1 MTAAKT
7 FETKLYEPG
16 EIIIAQG
23 SAGGHLAYIM
33 AGRVEI
39 VKEVGGGDSEVVA
52 VLGTGDI
59 LGEIALLT
67 GQPRNASARAAEKTW
82 IIQVNE
88 RTFRLAL
95 INEELPVMKD
105 IVTQLARRLQAMEA
119 ENMRCLLRIRELEKR
134 VGDGQERGENE
145 KSTGVC

>member
-23 SAGGHLAYIM
+23 SDGGHLAYIM
-33 AGRVEI
+33 EGKVE
-39 VKEVGGGDSEVVA
+39 VLREGADGEPEVVA
-52 VLGTGDI
+52 ILGTGDI
-59 LGEIALLT
+59 LGEMALLT
-67 GQPRNASARAAEKTW
+67 GQPRNASVRAAEKTW

-88 RTFRLAL
+88 RTFQLAL

-105 IVTQLARRLQAMEA
+105 IVAQLARRLQEMEA
-119 ENMRCLLRIRELEKR
+119 KNMEYLVRIKELEK
-134 VGDGQERGENE
+134 GE
-145 KSTGVC
+145 KDS